1 MSKLNI
7 DLVIDKVLKEK
18 KSEVDSK
25 VEIFSEIN
33 KDGYKE
39 TFLELVYVILAAGT
53 SAKLALST
61 VDILKKDDFVFN
73 KDLTQ
78 IIKKLKGC
86 YRFYNLRGKYI
97 YNTREYIRSSY
108 NNSFK
113 KIFNDNSSH
122 YRRRSFFSSN
132 PKVQGVGMKAA
143 SHFLR
148 NIGFNDY
155 AILDKHIINLMKEC
169 GLISLDFKTLNE
181 KNYIAI
187 ENILRKVGSRHNLTL
202 SSLDLVLWYFKTGKI
217 IK

>member
-1 MSKLNI
+1 MAKRDYYEVIGVSKSATNDEI
-7 DLVIDKVLKEK
+7 
-18 KSEVDSK
+18 KSQ
-25 VEIFSEIN
+25 
-33 KDGYKE
+33 YR
-39 TFLELVYVILAAGT
+39 
-53 SAKLALST
+53 KLALKFHP
-61 VDILKKDDFVFN
+61 DRNGGDNRGFNMLKLAFENAKSKIPEFYEEKRIEKKFESHAPPPDELFDSKFDQSKFN
-73 KDLTQ
+73 QYFD
-78 IIKKLKGC
+78 
-86 YRFYNLRGKYI
+86 
-97 YNTREYIRSSY
+97 

-181 KNYIAI
+181 KNYIGI
-187 ENILRKVGSRHNLTL
+187 TPDGPRGPNQNHC
-202 SSLDLVLWYFKTGKI
+202 FHC
-217 IK
+217 